1 MSRHQKIREL
11 LNFYVIAA
19 CQDIDNED
27 LFEEA
32 DDSSDEEEEEE
43 NELIMLGLT
52 TLLGSRYLE
61 ERTNVI
67 KSKDWYNNIL
77 PKYDDYRFKKI
88 IRMDSMN
95 FQKLV

>member
-32 DDSSDEEEEEE
+32 DDSSDEEEEE
-43 NELIMLGLT
+43 NEIIMLGLT
-52 TLLGSRYLE
+52 TLLGHD
-61 ERTNVI
+61 I
-67 KSKDWYNNIL
+67 
-77 PKYDDYRFKKI
+77 
-88 IRMDSMN
+88 
-95 FQKLV
+95 